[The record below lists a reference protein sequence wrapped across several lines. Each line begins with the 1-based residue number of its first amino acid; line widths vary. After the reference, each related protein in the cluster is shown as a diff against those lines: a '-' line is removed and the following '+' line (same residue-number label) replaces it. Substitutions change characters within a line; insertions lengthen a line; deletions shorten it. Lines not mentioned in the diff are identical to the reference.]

1 MSVDAA
7 FQQLRRANPEPDPTS
22 LRRQLQDK
30 STLTSTIA
38 RRSDIMAPRTP
49 TIEKPQSKPSRRWAP
64 ALVAGLAVLLIGVP
78 SFLTR
83 DSGGIFGLFRQTSST
98 ATASTTTA
106 PPATTMSG
114 STTTAPTTTTA
125 SESVFTSPLYSYSI
139 VLPAAWRP
147 DPAVERWDGSV
158 GGFDS
163 DTANSDAFEGTIL
176 NNTLWAVAA
185 PTTKGLNDFVSDQNA
200 IDAIEHDCENPPD
213 IDEPITLDDE
223 PARLTAKNC
232 PIGNKTLIASAAVIK
247 DGVGYFFYF
256 RNVDPDSSSLD
267 VFRELLT
274 GVTLP

>member
-7 FQQLRRANPEPDPTS
+7 FQQLRRANPEPDPTA

-49 TIEKPQSKPSRRWAP
+49 TIEKPQSKPGRRWAP

-83 DSGGIFGLFRQTSST
+83 DSGGIFGLFRQT
-98 ATASTTTA
+98 ASTTTA
-106 PPATTMSG
+106 PPATTMSA

-139 VLPAAWRP
+139 VLPTDWTP
-147 DPAVERWDGSV
+147 DPAIERWDGSV

-163 DTANSDAFEGTIL
+163 TTDNSDAFEGTIL

-200 IDAIEHDCENPPD
+200 IDVIEHDCENPPD

-223 PARLTAKNC
+223 PARLTAKHC
-232 PIGNKTLIASAAVIK
+232 PIGDKPLIASAAVIK

-274 GVTLP
+274 RVTLP